1 MQNIEHHIPSCCR
14 QETREVAE
22 THLDEVMETAP
33 TEAGYVYKVND
44 AINKLHGIIFVIY
57 KLSIYIY
64 S

>member
-44 AINKLHGIIFVIY
+44 DKLHAWYNICNI
-57 KLSIYIY
+57 
-64 S
+64 